1 MPDAAALDTG
11 ELRALPGIGPRLEG
25 ALRAAGITDAET
37 LRRTGAVEAWRAV
50 HPHFTCF
57 HSLLALEAAIQG
69 LPKRE
74 LDDATRDR
82 LRREAGDD

>member
-1 MPDAAALDTG
+1 MP
-11 ELRALPGIGPRLEG
+11 LRLTRVSCEPCRASAPG
-25 ALRAAGITDAET
+25 
-37 LRRTGAVEAWRAV
+37 WRAV
-50 HPHFTCF
+50 HPRFTCF

>member
-11 ELRALPGIGPRLEG
+11 ELRALPGIGPRL
-25 ALRAAGITDAET
+25 AGITDAET

-50 HPHFTCF
+50 HPRFTCF

>member
-25 ALRAAGITDAET
+25 ITDAET

-50 HPHFTCF
+50 HPRFTCF